1 MCLLVGTWTWPCH
14 LTCGSRWGSG
24 DSAASCPALRM
35 GRGLLWPPE
44 VQGKLCQVRE
54 QMVLSQEQQDGVGQ
68 GTDIAED
75 ENPFASISLTGL
87 TVVTYATEALEQCLM
102 VLRAIIFYFL
112 VIHMH
117 KI

>member
-1 MCLLVGTWTWPCH
+1 MCLLVGTWTWSCH

-24 DSAASCPALRM
+24 DSAAFCPALRA

-54 QMVLSQEQQDGVGQ
+54 QRVLSQEQQDSVGQ
-68 GTDIAED
+68 GTDIAGD
-75 ENPFASISLTGL
+75 ASIFLTGL
-87 TVVTYATEALEQCLM
+87 TVVTHATEALKQSLV